1 MAELWA
7 VISAALWGSDMA
19 SAMQSLT
26 DAARS
31 ASDRLSTIGAS
42 TFAQEQRGVMNEV
55 RMIGGALVAVVIVA
69 LVLTEVYNAVNI
81 PQESPFYGIVEAA
94 ESTGVAAIT
103 LLVVGL
109 LVLSAGVI
117 MRFMGSGFGR

>member
-1 MAELWA
+1 
-7 VISAALWGSDMA
+7 
-19 SAMQSLT
+19 
-26 DAARS
+26 
-31 ASDRLSTIGAS
+31 
-42 TFAQEQRGVMNEV
+42 MNEV

-69 LVLTEVYNAVNI
+69 LVLTEVYNAVSI
-81 PQESPFYGIVEAA
+81 PETSPFHGIVDAA

>member
-1 MAELWA
+1 MTLLES
-7 VISAALWGSDMA
+7 IKERT
-19 SAMQSLT
+19 Q
-26 DAARS
+26 AAR
-31 ASDRLSTIGAS
+31 
-42 TFAQEQRGVMNEV
+42 FADNQRAVMQEV

-69 LVLTEVYNAVNI
+69 LVLTEVYSAVEIDNS
-81 PQESPFYGIVEAA
+81 SPFYGIVEAA

>member
-1 MAELWA
+1 MTLLES
-7 VISAALWGSDMA
+7 IKERT
-19 SAMQSLT
+19 Q
-26 DAARS
+26 AAR
-31 ASDRLSTIGAS
+31 
-42 TFAQEQRGVMNEV
+42 FADNQRAVMQEV

-69 LVLTEVYNAVNI
+69 LVLTEVYSAVEINNS
-81 PQESPFYGIVEAA
+81 SPFYGIVEAT

-117 MRFMGSGFGR
+117 MRFMGGGFGR